1 MRKIRVY
8 GKDAGNTVVVQT
20 PRFKELNL
28 GFGVWR
34 KDSGGTAVVVAPRF
48 RIQG

>member
-8 GKDAGNTVVVQT
+8 GKDAENTVVVVAL
-20 PRFKELNL
+20 RFIKLNL
-28 GFGVWR
+28 GYGVWR